1 MDYPH
6 EREED
11 TPKKP
16 YCRSLPPRDDG
27 LTQRMQTYLEGRRLD
42 YRLAVANMWYPS
54 SQAGDNSPRIVTPAT
69 SNIRGNTFWQAR
81 AMDGSEKRYQSPH
94 AARGDAVIV
103 VWPSGSL
110 PDRAVISEG
119 PMDALAAAG
128 EGCLGIALMGDTP
141 PEETLLLTKQYLR
154 GILSIIV
161 IPDMDEPAALTG
173 VMSRLTRLGVSNCR
187 LILPYPAKDFASAEP
202 SLRTQLLNR

>member
-54 SQAGDNSPRIVTPAT
+54 SQAGDNAPRVVIPAT
-69 SNIRGNTFWQAR
+69 SGIRGNTFWQAR
-81 AMDGSEKRYQSPH
+81 ALDDNPKRYQSPH
-94 AARGDAVIV
+94 ASRGDAVVI
-103 VWPSGSL
+103 VWPERHVV
-110 PDRAVISEG
+110 DIAVVSEG

-128 EGCLGIALMGDTP
+128 VGALGVALMGATP